1 MFNSIDIFTRR
12 YLQITTAF
20 MIFVFI
26 EQYFHIPHAVWI
38 VITGSIIYAG
48 FNPGTVLKRAYWR
61 FSGTLTGVCA
71 VAIMWYIIHLDY
83 RTAII
88 FAALIAFAMV
98 FFLALPYNYYMI
110 IATLSS
116 DIAVE
121 WGNSGHFSLQYYVVD
136 RVVCTLIVFA
146 ICLVMEHLWFGRSNF
161 TSLLYRKTKTE
172 LYNEMEMCSRN
183 VDHIHLSKANLLR
196 FVISTR
202 RKMEQITILS
212 NDAIYE
218 RNDEIRN
225 DLFPGKM
232 VVLFRQVVSLWYVKK
247 HDGNNSRLVAE
258 LEQKIHDSF
267 NQLNKQ

>member
-1 MFNSIDIFTRR
+1 MFKPLDVFTRR

-20 MIFVFI
+20 MLFVFI

-38 VITGSIIYAG
+38 VITGATIYAG

-71 VAIMWYIIHLDY
+71 VAIMWYIIHWDY
-83 RTAII
+83 RTAIV
-88 FAALIAFAMV
+88 FAVLICFAMV
-98 FFLALPYNYYMI
+98 FFLGIPYNYYMI

-136 RVVCTLIVFA
+136 RVICTLIVFA

-161 TSLLYRKTKTE
+161 TLLLYQQTKRQ
-172 LYNEMEMCSRN
+172 LHSEMREVSQRI
-183 VDHIHLSKANLLR
+183 DHMHLSKANLLR

-202 RKMEQITILS
+202 RKMEQITILT

-218 RNDEIRN
+218 RDETIR
-225 DLFPGKM
+225 DDPFSRQM

-247 HDGNNSRLVAE
+247 HDSNNLKLIAG
-258 LEQKIHDSF
+258 LEEKIHGSF
-267 NQLNKQ
+267 NLPPRQ